1 MKFRTMLL
9 ASAAVMFASSASA
22 ADITAKF
29 FTPAQGGFLSDT
41 TIQTS
46 RTKMDTGLAET
57 VKGKSLKAS
66 EKVTYGLTDEVAVY
80 GVITNTFAYDKDQA
94 YNNDHNFDYTVGV
107 KYTTSHDKFLGQV
120 AFDYNTY
127 DPRSWYG
134 KSGAGVSYETNRWA
148 KALNAEA
155 SLGYALD
162 CGLTPYTT
170 FKINGTIDRADRD
183 QKYSWFAGAHKMFE
197 KVSVDGGFRYDFGRE
212 AGLDRFENWFVQAE
226 ANYFVK
232 ENITVGVFGD
242 YYLGGKGHHDVDYG
256 YTAGLN
262 AKVLF

>member
-29 FTPAQGGFLSDT
+29 FTPAQGGILSNT
-41 TIQTS
+41 TVQTS
-46 RTKMDTGLAET
+46 R
-57 VKGKSLKAS
+57 VKTNDGIDEGISKDLKAS
-66 EKVTYGLTDEVAVY
+66 EKVTYGVTDSFAVF
-80 GVITNTFAYDKDQA
+80 GAIANTFAWDKDKE
-94 YNNDHNFDYTVGV
+94 YNNDHNFDYTVGAQ
-107 KYTTSHDKFLGQV
+107 YTTSYDKFLGQV
-120 AFDYNTY
+120 SVAYNTY

-134 KSGAGVSYETNRWA
+134 KGAEGVPGGYETNRWA
-148 KALNAEA
+148 KALRGEVA
-155 SLGYALD
+155 LGYVFD

-170 FKINGTIDRADRD
+170 FAVDGTIDREDRG
-183 QKYSWFAGAHKMFE
+183 QEYSWFLGAHKMLE
-197 KVSVDGGFRYDFGRE
+197 KVSVDGGFRYDFSP
-212 AGLDRFENWFVQAE
+212 ENEKWYIQAE

-232 ENITVGVFGD
+232 ENVTIGVFGD

-256 YTAGLN
+256 HTVGLN